1 MGTPDTPT
9 AMQLEFRPKSRVNPQ
24 SVHLSQFARNV
35 TAQHGED
42 GIIEKIF
49 EIVPP
54 ANRWCLEIGAF
65 DGKVL
70 SNTWNLIVNRGWNGV
85 LVEGRRMLYQKLAVR
100 FSADNPDVEGRCR
113 DKVTLI
119 HEYATFEG
127 RSSLDGLLARAGA
140 PTDLDFISID
150 IDSNDWH
157 LWASMKAYQPRVV
170 LIEFNATIPNDVYFV
185 QARDVKVT
193 QGCSLLALIE
203 LGKQKGYELV
213 ATTDANAFFVREEL
227 FGAFGIA
234 DNDIDSMY
242 FFPHLQSRLFQGF
255 DGELIVAGYRTL
267 HWPNLPFTQEDIQ
280 VLPKAL
286 RRYGMTVTDS
296 IPDVRV
302 EMDDLD
308 QRK

>member
-1 MGTPDTPT
+1 
-9 AMQLEFRPKSRVNPQ
+9 MQLEFRPKSRVNPQ
-24 SVHLSQFARNV
+24 SVYLSQFRRNV
-35 TAQHGED
+35 TAQDGED

-65 DGKVL
+65 DGKLL

-85 LVEGRRMLYQKLAVR
+85 LVEGRGVLYQQLAAR
-100 FSADNPDVEGRCR
+100 FSADNPDVEGRCS
-113 DKVTLI
+113 DKAMLI

-127 RSSLDGLLARAGA
+127 PSCLDGLLARAGA

-185 QARDVKVT
+185 QARDVKVAH
-193 QGCSLLALIE
+193 GCSLLALIE

-213 ATTDANAFFVREEL
+213 ATTVANAFFVRKDL
-227 FGAFGIA
+227 FAAFGIA

-242 FFPHLQSRLFQGF
+242 FFPLLQSRLFQGF
-255 DGELIVAGYRTL
+255 DGELIVAGYRRL
-267 HWPNLPFTQEDIQ
+267 HWLNLPFTQEDIQ

-286 RRYGMTVTDS
+286 RRYGMTVTDTV
-296 IPDVRV
+296 PDVRV
-302 EMDDLD
+302 EIDDLD
-308 QRK
+308 PRE